1 MTAQVSLYPLY
12 RESLS
17 PAIDEVLRI
26 FRDHALDFDP
36 GPMSTLITGDDASI
50 FAALQEAYCC
60 IADQGRVV
68 MVVTF
73 SNACPPISGKAE
85 EAIICRTIGHV
96 ENDFD
101 EPVAAEEIRSAESR
115 IILDS
120 TLAGGLQG
128 LESNQQVIVLFHFH
142 RSHGFELCQ
151 HPKGDKRRPKRGV
164 FSLRS
169 PRRPNPIGLSVVD
182 LVGIKGN
189 ILRMRGL
196 DAINGTPV
204 LDIKPA

>member
-1 MTAQVSLYPLY
+1 MTS
-12 RESLS
+12 
-17 PAIDEVLRI
+17 
-26 FRDHALDFDP
+26 
-36 GPMSTLITGDDASI
+36 
-50 FAALQEAYCC
+50 
-60 IADQGRVV
+60 
-68 MVVTF
+68 
-73 SNACPPISGKAE
+73 SNANTEPFNTGEHITYR
-85 EAIICRTIGHV
+85 IIGRV

-101 EPVAAEEIRSAESR
+101 EPVAAEKIRSAESR
-115 IILDS
+115 IILDP

-142 RSHGFELCQ
+142 RSHGFEPCQ

-164 FSLRS
+164 FALRS
-169 PRRPNPIGLSVVD
+169 PRRPNPIGLSVVN